1 MTKLTQE
8 QLTDFMVTVWEGGSN
23 YWFELSEKE
32 VEMIISSTNGGVFQ
46 SFAERLAEAL
56 WDGNSITVV
65 DAEDPDEVLGELT
78 LEKINKAMNMAECSD
93 EVECFLDESYDIWTT
108 DNIIQFAMFGEIV
121 YG

>member
-1 MTKLTQE
+1 
-8 QLTDFMVTVWEGGSN
+8 MVTVWEGGSN

-32 VEMIISSTNGGVFQ
+32 VEWIRASTTGNQ

-56 WDGNSITVV
+56 WDGNSITVI
-65 DAEDPDEVLGELT
+65 DADNPYEALGELT